1 MEHRTT
7 GGEYGMKRMLLAIVC
22 ALALVFSGCTD
33 INQTNSF
40 TELPTPA
47 QTEQP
52 QITAPPVQPDQMPTL
67 APNGT
72 PTPPPPPPSVSP
84 APDESPAIPG
94 ING

>member
-1 MEHRTT
+1 
-7 GGEYGMKRMLLAIVC
+7 MKRILLAIVC

-40 TELPTPA
+40 TELPPPA
-47 QTEQP
+47 KTELAVGM
-52 QITAPPVQPDQMPTL
+52 APPVQPGLVPTL
-67 APNGT
+67 APGST

-84 APDESPAIPG
+84 APGDSPATPG

>member
-1 MEHRTT
+1 
-7 GGEYGMKRMLLAIVC
+7 MKQILLVIVC

-47 QTEQP
+47 QTELPEGTAQP
-52 QITAPPVQPDQMPTL
+52 AQPDLLPTL
-67 APNGT
+67 APGTT

-84 APDESPAIPG
+84 APGESTATPG